1 MADNA
6 AAAARRES
14 GDVMKPLILAV
25 PKGRIAAEFR
35 PLLAKVGIT
44 PEPAFDDPDA
54 RQLRFKTNLPEME
67 IIRVRAFDV
76 AAFVAYGAADLGVC
90 GSDVLREGDDSEIYA
105 PLDLGIG
112 LCRLSICKRI
122 NADLSD
128 PRRSGRV
135 RVATKYPVTTRAYY
149 AAQGVQAECINLSGA
164 MELAPVLGLADYIVD
179 LVATGSTLRANN
191 LVETET
197 IAQVSSRLI
206 VNRATYKTAFV
217 RLRPWIAHFE
227 SIVDAEAPP

>member
-1 MADNA
+1 
-6 AAAARRES
+6 
-14 GDVMKPLILAV
+14 MKPLILAV

-44 PEPAFDDPDA
+44 PEAAFDDSEA

-67 IIRVRAFDV
+67 LIRVRAFDV

-112 LCRLSICKRI
+112 RCRMAICKRI
-122 NADLSD
+122 DADLPD
-128 PRRSGRV
+128 PRRTGRV

-149 AAQGVQAECINLSGA
+149 AVQGVQAACVNLSGA
-164 MELAPVLGLADYIVD
+164 MELAPVLGLTDYIVD
-179 LVATGSTLRANN
+179 LVATGATLRANN
-191 LVETET
+191 LHETET
-197 IAQVSSRLI
+197 IAQVSSQLI
-206 VNRATYKTAFV
+206 VNRVAYKTAFV
-217 RLRPWIAHFE
+217 RLRPWITHFE
-227 SIVDAEAPP
+227 SVVDAEDSA